1 MMTFTTIGDLAQ
13 AFQTRR
19 QNNALTR
26 ELNRLT
32 EELSTGRRSDI
43 RGGASGDRSP
53 LAAIERELV
62 TLRSEGFALTEAGQV
77 ATTLQSVLD
86 RTQDTLTTLSNNI
99 FTIVAPAQ
107 PAMAS
112 RVIAESRSDFAAM
125 VGALNTDVAGRR
137 LLAGTATDGPALAS
151 SDTILVALEAVVN
164 AAPTRADALAAVDAW
179 FAPGGGFDTVAYL
192 GSATPLAPV
201 RIGGEDIPLDIRAA
215 DPEPRA
221 ALAAAALAA
230 LAGTGPLG
238 TTDSDRID
246 TLRLAAERGLAATDA
261 LTQVR
266 ARVGTT
272 ENALERA
279 ETRNAS
285 RTAALQLAR
294 AELTDIDP
302 FATATRAQEV
312 QVQLESLYTLTAR
325 LSRLSLTE
333 FLR

>member
-1 MMTFTTIGDLAQ
+1 MMTFTSIGDLAQ

-19 QNNALTR
+19 QNSALTR

-32 EELSTGRRSDI
+32 EELSTGRRTDI
-43 RGGASGDRSP
+43 KGGASGDRSP

-62 TLRSEGFALTEAGQV
+62 TLESERFALTEAGQF
-77 ATTLQSVLD
+77 ATTLQAALG
-86 RTQDTLTTLSNNI
+86 RTQDILTSLSNNI

-112 RVIAESRSDFAAM
+112 RVIAESRADFAAM
-125 VGALNTDVAGRR
+125 VGALNTDIAGRR
-137 LLAGTATDGPALAS
+137 LLAGTATDGPALAAP
-151 SDTILVALEAVVN
+151 DTILSALETLVN
-164 AAPTRADALAAVDAW
+164 AAPTRADAIAAVDGW

-192 GSATPLAPV
+192 GSATALAPV
-201 RIGGEDIPLDIRAA
+201 QIGGEDIPQNLRAA

-238 TTDSDRID
+238 ASDTDRID
-246 TLRLAAERGLAATDA
+246 TLRLAAERGLAATDT

-272 ENALERA
+272 ESAVERA

-285 RTAALQLAR
+285 RVSALNLAR

-302 FATATRAQEV
+302 FATATRAREV
-312 QVQLESLYTLTAR
+312 QTQLEALYTLTAR